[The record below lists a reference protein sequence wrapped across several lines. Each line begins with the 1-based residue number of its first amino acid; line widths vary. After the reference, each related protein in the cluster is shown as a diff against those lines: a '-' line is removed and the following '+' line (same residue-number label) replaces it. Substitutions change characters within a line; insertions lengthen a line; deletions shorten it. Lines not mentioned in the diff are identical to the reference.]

1 MGNLGQT
8 FSRDKMPEAT
18 SFSPLPVGDYVC
30 AIKSTAVKPTKAGDG
45 QYIKLEMEVAQGDYT
60 GRKVF
65 TQITFQ
71 HPNEMTVEIGL
82 KNLNKLCECAG
93 LQNIS
98 DSDQLVGSICAVN
111 LVISKDQNGGDRN
124 EVKYYMLP
132 TEAKPSPTKAGQK
145 AQAQPNMMAAPTPPA
160 QPAMGFAPQ
169 PTSAPTAPLSSAPI
183 QYQQPVA
190 QQPVAPQMQ
199 YQPNGLAQ
207 PEQYQQ
213 PVQPQAAPPAM
224 QYQTQPPV
232 QPTQPATAPMV
243 SNVIDDEIPF

>member
-30 AIKSTAVKPTKAGDG
+30 AIKSTAVKPTRAGDG

-111 LVISKDQNGGDRN
+111 LTIRKDQNGNDQN

-132 TEAKPSPTKAGQK
+132 TEAKPSPTKAGQRS
-145 AQAQPNMMAAPTPPA
+145 QAQQPSIMTPPPMQTPQPQQPATGFAAPA
-160 QPAMGFAPQ
+160 QPQAPVAPQ
-169 PTSAPTAPLSSAPI
+169 
-183 QYQQPVA
+183 QYQQPA
-190 QQPVAPQMQ
+190 
-199 YQPNGLAQ
+199 
-207 PEQYQQ
+207 
-213 PVQPQAAPPAM
+213 QPQAAPPAM

-243 SNVIDDEIPF
+243 SNVIDDEIPFGN